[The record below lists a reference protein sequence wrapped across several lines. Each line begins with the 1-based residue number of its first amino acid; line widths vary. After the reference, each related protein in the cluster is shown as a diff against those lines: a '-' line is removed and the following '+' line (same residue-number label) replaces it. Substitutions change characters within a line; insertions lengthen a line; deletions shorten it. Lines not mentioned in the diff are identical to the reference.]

1 MRIFLLVSLTGLPLF
16 LFGQKKSVCF
26 TIDDLPL
33 VTYGITDSVY
43 QKNLMAS
50 LVDGLVKNKIPAI
63 GFVNETKLY
72 HEDKLV
78 SFRVQLLQHW
88 ADNGL
93 ALGNHT
99 FSHPDYNTRSL
110 KSFGEDVVKG
120 EKTTKEILHQKG
132 KTMEYFRHPFLHT
145 GSTKVKHDSLTN
157 FLETRGYTVAPV
169 TIDDDDYLFALAYK
183 RAQDKNDLSLMKQIG
198 ADYIAYMEKK
208 VLHFEKQAQGIFGRD
223 ISQILLIHA
232 NQLNAD
238 YMPELAKVFLRNNY
252 VFISLEKALEDEA
265 YTTPITVFGTWGI
278 SWLDRWALSQ
288 GKKGDFFKNDPPT
301 PEYIQNLA
309 R

>member
-1 MRIFLLVSLTGLPLF
+1 MRIFLLAVLSGLPL
-16 LFGQKKSVCF
+16 LLVGQKKRVCF

-33 VTYGITDSVY
+33 VTYGIIDSVY
-43 QKNLMAS
+43 QKNLMAN
-50 LVDGLVKNKIPAI
+50 LVDGLVNNKIPAI

-72 HEDKLV
+72 HEDQLV
-78 SFRVQLLQHW
+78 PFRVQLLQYW
-88 ADNGL
+88 IENGL
-93 ALGNHT
+93 ELGNHT
-99 FSHPDYNTRSL
+99 FSHPDYNGRSL

-120 EKTTKEILHQKG
+120 EEITKQILHQKG
-132 KTMEYFRHPFLHT
+132 KTLTYFRHPFLHT
-145 GSTKVKHDSLTN
+145 GSTKAKHDSLAD
-157 FLETRGYTVAPV
+157 FLEARNYTVAPV

-183 RAQDKNDLSLMKQIG
+183 RAQDKDDHTLMKQIG

-208 VLHFEKQAQGIFGRD
+208 VLHFEKQAQGVFGRN

-238 YMPELAKVFLRNNY
+238 YMPHLAEVFRQNNY
-252 VFISLEKALEDEA
+252 DFIALEKALQDEA
-265 YTTPITVFGTWGI
+265 YTTPVTVFGTWGI